1 MTPAL
6 SVRTPRLELIAATLE
21 LLEAELAG
29 PEALGA
35 MLGVPVPDSW
45 PPGEYD
51 CDALDFFLSRIF
63 TYGPSVVGWYNWYAI
78 VIGSDGR
85 RESLI
90 AGAGY
95 MGPPVEELVEIGYS
109 VVPEARGRGFATEI
123 VEGLVTHALAVDGVQ
138 RVIAHTLV
146 SNATSQGVLKRAGFL
161 AAGPG
166 TEPGVL
172 RFERSRSCL

>member
-1 MTPAL
+1 MTPPL
-6 SVRTPRLELIAATLE
+6 SVRTARLELIAATLD

-29 PEALGA
+29 PAALGA
-35 MLGVPVPDSW
+35 MLGVPVPSSW

-51 CDALDFFLSRIF
+51 RDALDFFLSRIF

-78 VIGSDGR
+78 EIGADGR
-85 RESLI
+85 RESLV

-95 MGPPVEELVEIGYS
+95 MGPPMEELVEIGYS

-123 VEGLVTHALAVDGVQ
+123 VQGLVTHALAVDSVQ
-138 RVIAHTLV
+138 TVIAHTLA

-166 TEPGVL
+166 SEPGVL
-172 RFERSRSCL
+172 RFERSRS

>member
-1 MTPAL
+1 MTLRL
-6 SVRTPRLELIAATLE
+6 SLRTARLELIPATLE

-35 MLGVPVPDSW
+35 MLGVAVPSSW

-51 CDALDFFLSRIF
+51 QDALDFFLSRIF
-63 TYGPSVVGWYNWYAI
+63 TYGPSVVGWYNWYA
-78 VIGSDGR
+78 VLIGADGR
-85 RESLI
+85 RESLV

-95 MGPPVEELVEIGYS
+95 LGPPAEEQVEIGYS

-123 VEGLVTHALAVDGVQ
+123 VEGLVMHALAVDSV
-138 RVIAHTLV
+138 RTVIAHTLA
-146 SNATSQGVLKRAGFL
+146 SNATSQGVLKRAGFI

-166 TEPGVL
+166 MEPGVL
-172 RFERSRSCL
+172 RFERSRS